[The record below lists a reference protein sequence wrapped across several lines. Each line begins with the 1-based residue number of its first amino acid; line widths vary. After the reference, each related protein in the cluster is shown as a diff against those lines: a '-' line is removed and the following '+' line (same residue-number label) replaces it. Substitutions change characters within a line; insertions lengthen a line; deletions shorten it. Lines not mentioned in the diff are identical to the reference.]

1 MVVLRKDEARMWNE
15 GSIGEVVGNGDCLNF
30 SYDQIHRPLTIIQV
44 DRVKESKITRFLRK
58 FSDQDTN
65 LTMSVQEQEVK
76 EVRQAPRIPW
86 KRHE

>member
-15 GSIGEVVGNGDCLNF
+15 GSIGEVEGNADCLNF

-44 DRVKESKITRFLRK
+44 DRVKESKMTRFLRK

-65 LTMSVQEQEVK
+65 LTMGVK
-76 EVRQAPRIPW
+76 
-86 KRHE
+86 KTKN